1 MKSLSY
7 LILLFLIFNFVSC
20 QKNKTKTE
28 KAVISDTIKINT
40 PALNDSIL
48 LAKYNLNNYPK
59 ASFKIFY
66 GQSYGFD
73 SEEHRYG
80 YVIMIIDSV
89 VYLRYH
95 SPKNESW
102 NEVKYEESYPLSS
115 KQFQQVYSTLTKCKL
130 RNKKPKVGISGETAS
145 ATYHL
150 IVNTEKVKMDG
161 LVEWGTIQGEASMS
175 QDEINKG
182 IRKDKIESSS
192 IGGNYELFIKELEK
206 LFPKLN
212 YLKHKM
218 KR

>member
-102 NEVKYEESYPLSS
+102 NEVKYE
-115 KQFQQVYSTLTKCKL
+115 
-130 RNKKPKVGISGETAS
+130 KKVASVPNFFCSGRLLGNRIIGTVDQ
-145 ATYHL
+145 L
-150 IVNTEKVKMDG
+150 NTG
-161 LVEWGTIQGEASMS
+161 A
-175 QDEINKG
+175 
-182 IRKDKIESSS
+182 
-192 IGGNYELFIKELEK
+192 F
-206 LFPKLN
+206 
-212 YLKHKM
+212 
-218 KR
+218 